1 LNALYTLNFDP
12 GNLILSA
19 SYIWKD
25 KTYGSVF
32 NIPGSLA
39 PAYSTVNIRAEWDD
53 VKGRY
58 NASFFVNNLFNTTGY
73 DIVTAAQL
81 APAGTPYDITSGKSL
96 TFPLT
101 IGGEIQVRFR

>member
-1 LNALYTLNFDP
+1 
-12 GNLILSA
+12 
-19 SYIWKD
+19 
-25 KTYGSVF
+25 VF

-73 DIVTAAQL
+73 DIVAAAQV
-81 APAGTPYDITSGKSL
+81 APGVTAGNPYDITSGKSL